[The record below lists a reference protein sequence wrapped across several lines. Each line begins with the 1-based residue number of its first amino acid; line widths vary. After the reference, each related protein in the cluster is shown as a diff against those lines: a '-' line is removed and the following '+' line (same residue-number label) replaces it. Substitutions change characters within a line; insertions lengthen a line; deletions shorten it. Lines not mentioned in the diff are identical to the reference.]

1 MTTTLT
7 PEEFFK
13 RKPPAVDSSIPYL
26 RFATDYGLSYSS
38 VLLASD
44 AIKQED
50 YAGTIKHIPVE
61 AAPALLTI
69 FNREQMRRRDV
80 VAREKVLKD
89 IKERGHD
96 VL

>member
-1 MTTTLT
+1 MTM
-7 PEEFFK
+7 
-13 RKPPAVDSSIPYL
+13 SSTPYL
-26 RFATDYGLSYSS
+26 QFAREHGLSYSS

-44 AIKQED
+44 AIKRED
-50 YAGTIKHIPVE
+50 YAGTVKHIPVE

-80 VAREKVLKD
+80 VAREKVIKD

-96 VL
+96 VI